1 MSVAFDTHAAVK
13 RLRQAGFDEG
23 QAEALSETLQGAVV
37 GGGLAAKA
45 DLAGLATEAGL
56 AGVKSELGEM
66 KASLA
71 SKAELGEVKLGEVKA
86 ELGEVKAELG
96 EVKAELGEVKAELA
110 NLASKAELG
119 EVRASLANLATKA
132 ELAEVKIELKTELT
146 QVKSDLVWLK
156 RLGALIAALL
166 AVPILRDLL

>member
-71 SKAELGEVKLGEVKA
+71 SKA